1 MDALIASMMASGP
14 EAKRPPHIAFEVF
27 SVMRPQG
34 GGMRNFVVA
43 AVYSGALLAA
53 NGAASQDLASLQDGD
68 MRKLVLHERPQPV
81 SEATFLGDDEAET
94 TLQDLAGEVVV
105 LNFWATWCAP
115 CREEM
120 PTLAALQEE
129 LGDEGVRVATV
140 ATGRN
145 DPVEI
150 DRFLSEVGA
159 DALPRWRDPG
169 QALTREMGV
178 LGLPVTVILDREGQ
192 EVARLIGDADWSS
205 DSAIAILRA
214 LATGEK
220 TEG

>member
-1 MDALIASMMASGP
+1 
-14 EAKRPPHIAFEVF
+14 
-27 SVMRPQG
+27 
-34 GGMRNFVVA
+34 MRNFVVA

-53 NGAASQDLASLQDGD
+53 NGATSQDLASLQDGD
-68 MRKLVLHERPQPV
+68 MRKLVIHETPQPV

-150 DRFLSEVGA
+150 DRFLAEAGA

-169 QALTREMGV
+169 QALAREMGV

-192 EVARLIGDADWSS
+192 EVARLTGDADWSS
-205 DSAIAILRA
+205 GSAIAILRA
-214 LATGEK
+214 LAAEEAP
-220 TEG
+220 EG